1 MSKAATKDEVL
12 RILKEQ
18 LPYLRE
24 SFGIDEI
31 AVYGSFSKGTQTR
44 KSDVDLIVRLTKPL
58 GLEFVSLADHL
69 ESVLG
74 RKVDIATFETLR
86 RSKENPRRKRLADEI
101 ERTLSYV

>member
-1 MSKAATKDEVL
+1 MSKPATKEEVL
-12 RILKEQ
+12 CILREQ

-24 SFGIDEI
+24 MFGVDEI
-31 AVYGSFSKGTQTR
+31 AVYGSFSKGTHTR
-44 KSDVDLIVRLTKPL
+44 RSDVDLIVRLTRPL

-74 RKVDIATFETLR
+74 RKVDVATFETLQ
-86 RSKENPRRKRLADEI
+86 RSKDNPRRRRLADEI

>member
-1 MSKAATKDEVL
+1 MSKVATREEVL

-31 AVYGSFSKGTQTR
+31 AVYGSFSKGTQTK

>member
-1 MSKAATKDEVL
+1 MSKVATREEVL

-31 AVYGSFSKGTQTR
+31 AVYGSFSKGTQTK

-74 RKVDIATFETLR
+74 RRVDIATFETLR